1 MKILYISF
9 FFPPF
14 NTIGGLRAYG
24 QVKALREAGCDV
36 RVITSANQGFE
47 KEENFDYENL
57 GRDTYYIRSS
67 NQVMLPSSRA
77 SSLKVFLI
85 NLPRIFNRYF
95 FLLKYLIL
103 GEEKKWLQQ
112 AKLEYASILGTWV
125 PDIIMSSQSPISSH
139 ELASY
144 ISTKTDTKWAA
155 EYRDSWSYN
164 PMAFSA
170 SQYDLSSIIMRLIEK
185 KILKNC
191 SLIVSATKNI
201 KSYYEE
207 HFKIDNFLLYG
218 GWETEINTYLAPPI
232 RRKIQITHLGSML
245 QGRRSIKPILNI
257 VNRSKTISKK
267 YEFQF
272 IGRDTDI
279 FKKSL
284 RDKAK
289 DSVFLKGLVPFNEAE
304 QYGYKTD
311 ILLILMMDH
320 LQEKYT
326 LTGKIFDYIKYKKPI
341 LIVDPFESEASVLI
355 KEYDLGHVFKTYDD
369 LEIFLESV
377 SDINDLKCV
386 SEENRLLFKRTN
398 QIAGLL
404 KYLEQN
410 LI

>member
-47 KEENFDYENL
+47 KEENFDYEKL

-67 NQVMLPSSRA
+67 NQVLRPSPRV

-95 FLLKYLIL
+95 FLLKYLVL

-112 AKLEYASILGTWV
+112 AKIEYASILGTWV
-125 PDIIMSSQSPISSH
+125 PDIIFSSQSPISSH
-139 ELASY
+139 KLASF
-144 ISTKTDTKWAA
+144 ISSEKNIKWAA

-164 PMAFSA
+164 PMAFSS
-170 SQYDLSSIIMRLIEK
+170 SQYDLSSIIMRIIEK
-185 KILKNC
+185 KILRNC

-201 KSYYEE
+201 QSYYEK

-218 GWETEINTYLAPPI
+218 GWETEINTYQVPST
-232 RRKIQITHLGSML
+232 RSKIQITHLGSML

-257 VNRSKTISKK
+257 INRSKTISKN

-272 IGRDTDI
+272 IGRDTNI
-279 FKKSL
+279 FKKNL
-284 RDKAK
+284 RGKSQ
-289 DSVFLKGLVPFNEAE
+289 DSVFLRDLVPFSEAE
-304 QYGYKTD
+304 KYGYKTD
-311 ILLILMMDH
+311 ILLILMMDN

-341 LIVDPFESEASVLI
+341 LIVDPFESEASTLV

-369 LEIFLESV
+369 LETFLESV
-377 SDINDLKCV
+377 TNINDLKCV
-386 SEENRLLFKRTN
+386 SDENRLIFKRSN
-398 QIAGLL
+398 QITGLL
-404 KYLEQN
+404 NYLEEN